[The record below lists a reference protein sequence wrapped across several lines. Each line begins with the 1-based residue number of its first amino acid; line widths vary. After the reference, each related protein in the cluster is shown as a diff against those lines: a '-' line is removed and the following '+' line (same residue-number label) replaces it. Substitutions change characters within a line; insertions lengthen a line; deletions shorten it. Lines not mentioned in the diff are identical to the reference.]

1 MRPIILAGFGFE
13 EERGSPLVTAVLL
26 NAIPDPAWITFFR
39 ERGRYSVFDIAAATF
54 RRNQVR
60 IRLPRREARGVDSIR
75 RAVHRGG
82 EYQYGVPRAMKPSSR
97 APMRMPQ
104 VR

>member
-13 EERGSPLVTAVLL
+13 EERDSPLVTVVLL
-26 NAIPDPAWITFFR
+26 NAIPDPAWITMFR

-60 IRLPRREARGVDSIR
+60 IRLPRREDL
-75 RAVHRGG
+75 G
-82 EYQYGVPRAMKPSSR
+82 ELIQSVEQCIEGANIDTEFH
-97 APMRMPQ
+97 AP
-104 VR
+104 